1 MTKQEIK
8 ALKASLSIEEV
19 IGRYIKLTR
28 TGRCLTGLCPFHG
41 DRHPSLSVNPEK
53 GTFICYACGEKGD
66 AIRFVQK
73 MEGLSFSGTLNKLTV
88 DSGQLTVEEKD
99 SNGRNKNARP
109 DKNTL
114 SQVNTDAKQL
124 STVTCQLS
132 TDLSTVTCQLSI
144 FLNSLTPCGSGNSEL
159 TPAWLDFEVG
169 QSPCRMEG
177 KMKAM
182 RNRLVF
188 PIRDEEGEL
197 VGFAARRLSD
207 DNPDVPKYINTSAAD
222 GYKKGETLYGLYRA
236 KEAIR
241 REGCVFVV
249 EGYKDVLAMHAA
261 GFCNTVA
268 LSGTALCEGQLMLLK
283 KYAMPVYLMLDADRA
298 GQRAAAS
305 ILACLGREGMEALNL
320 LLPEGEDADSLFR
333 KAGKAGF
340 ISGINKMLQE
350 AQPTGEGLLLRRIR
364 KGIRLIAATA
374 EPEERVR
381 LLRLLGEVITTLG
394 RLPET
399 VSRPATMD
407 WRWV

>member
-73 MEGLSFSGTLNKLTV
+73 MEGLSFSETVKLLAN
-88 DSGQLTVEEKD
+88 QLTADNRQVAVKEEN
-99 SNGRNKNARP
+99 SNGRNKNVRS
-109 DKNTL
+109 DRDTF
-114 SQVNTDAKQL
+114 SDVNTDAKQPSTAACPL
-124 STVTCQLS
+124 STEEKQKFFSILS
-132 TDLSTVTCQLSI
+132 
-144 FLNSLTPCGSGNSEL
+144 PCGSGNSEL

-268 LSGTALCEGQLMLLK
+268 LSGTALCEGQLKLLK

-305 ILACLGREGMEALNL
+305 ILACLGMEGMEALNL

-340 ISGINKMLQE
+340 ISGINKILQE

-374 EPEERVR
+374 EPEERIR
-381 LLRLLGEVITTLG
+381 LLRLLGEVITMLG